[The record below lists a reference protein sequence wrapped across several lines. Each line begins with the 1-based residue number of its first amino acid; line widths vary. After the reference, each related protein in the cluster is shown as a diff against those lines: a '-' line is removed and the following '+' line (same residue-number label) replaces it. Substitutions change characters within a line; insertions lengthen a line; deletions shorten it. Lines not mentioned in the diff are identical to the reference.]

1 MCSFSTNAA
10 LEIFA
15 LDLSSTDLEMP
26 LKGTVSS
33 EHRYINFWM
42 VIELALNYNNINDY
56 IDNIV
61 DVQYQPFFE
70 VAN

>member
-26 LKGTVSS
+26 LQGTVSS
-33 EHRYINFWM
+33 EHRYINF
-42 VIELALNYNNINDY
+42 
-56 IDNIV
+56 
-61 DVQYQPFFE
+61 
-70 VAN
+70 